1 MQTEGLLNDIQA
13 ELNWLQEV
21 IQQAVGFYL
30 LHDGYEKNWTELPV
44 PDLTDSVSPY
54 ADTVKNW
61 NLSVYERIAL
71 ALAMAPHIRPE
82 VLDVFF
88 GRNQLTD
95 RPFTEFGGYLEKN
108 HPGFIPS
115 GQTLSFLLTA
125 NDLSK
130 TIELSR
136 VLADES
142 VLIKEKVISL
152 GEPEAGLPALDGQLI
167 MNKQWVRYFITGEK
181 MVPTHDPAF
190 PAQKISTL
198 MDWEDVVLDH
208 VTLSH
213 VNEITTWITH
223 GEILLQDWGLIRK
236 IKPGYRV
243 LFYGPP
249 GTGKTLTATLIG
261 KQTGRD
267 VYRVDVSLV
276 VDKYI
281 GETEKNLSR
290 IFDIAM
296 DKDWILF
303 FDEADALFGKRTAAS
318 SSNDRHANQQTSYLL
333 QRIEDYPG
341 VVILATN
348 LKANMDDAFTRRF
361 QGMIHFAMPD
371 TDERFTLWKNAF
383 SGKCRLH
390 PDIDVYHIAE
400 TFELSGGAIINV
412 LRYCAMSA
420 ISRNDNIVTQAELL
434 AGIRREYKKDNKTFG
449 VNIL

>member
-1 MQTEGLLNDIQA
+1 MEADDLLNDVQN
-13 ELNWLQEV
+13 ELAWLQAV
-21 IQQAVGFYL
+21 IQQAIGCYL
-30 LHDGYEKNWTELPV
+30 LHEGYETSWTELPV
-44 PDLTDSVSPY
+44 PDLTDSASPY
-54 ADTVKNW
+54 AEEVKNW
-61 NLSVYERIAL
+61 DLTVFERIAL

-82 VLDVFF
+82 ILDVFF

-95 RPFTEFGGYLEKN
+95 RPYTEFGGHLEKG
-108 HPGFIPS
+108 HSGFIPS

-125 NDLSK
+125 NNLSK
-130 TIELSR
+130 TAELTR
-136 VLADES
+136 VLSEES
-142 VLIKEKVISL
+142 VLIKEKIISL
-152 GEPEAGLPALDGQLI
+152 AQPEAGLPALGGQLI
-167 MNKQWVRYFITGEK
+167 MSNQWVRYFITGEK
-181 MVPTHDPAF
+181 IASAHDPAF
-190 PAQKISTL
+190 PAQKVSTL
-198 MDWEDVVLDH
+198 MDWSDVVLDH
-208 VTLSH
+208 TTLTQ

-223 GEILLQDWGLIRK
+223 GQVLLEDWGLLSK

-296 DKDWILF
+296 DKEWILF

-318 SSNDRHANQQTSYLL
+318 SSNDRHANQQTAYLL

-371 TDERFTLWKNAF
+371 ADERHTLWKNAF
-383 SGKCRLH
+383 SGKCQLH
-390 PDIDVYHIAE
+390 PDIDLYRIAE
-400 TFELSGGAIINV
+400 EFEVSGGAIINV
-412 LRYCAMSA
+412 LRYCAMA
-420 ISRNDNIVTQAELL
+420 AVARNDHIVTQTELL
-434 AGIRREYKKDNKTFG
+434 TGIRREYKKDNKTFG
-449 VNIL
+449 INIL

>member
-1 MQTEGLLNDIQA
+1 METEPFLKDIQTELA
-13 ELNWLQEV
+13 WLQEV
-21 IQQAVGFYL
+21 IQQAIGFYL
-30 LHDGYEKNWTELPV
+30 LHEGYDKNWTALPV
-44 PDLTDSVSPY
+44 PDLAGSGSPY
-54 ADTVKNW
+54 ADTVNGW
-61 NLSVYERIAL
+61 NLTACQRIAL

-82 VLDVFF
+82 ILDVFY

-95 RPFTEFGGYLEKN
+95 RPFTEFGGCPEKG

-125 NDLSK
+125 NDVLKSAELNKVLS
-130 TIELSR
+130 
-136 VLADES
+136 DES

-152 GEPEAGLPALDGQLI
+152 AEPDEGLPALDGQLI
-167 MNKQWVRYFITGEK
+167 MSKEWVRYFITGEK
-181 MVPTHDPAF
+181 TAPSYDPAF
-190 PAQKISTL
+190 PAQKISTP
-198 MDWEDVVLDH
+198 MEWSDVVLDH
-208 VTLSH
+208 ATLAQ
-213 VNEITTWITH
+213 VNEITTWLTH
-223 GEILLQDWGLIRK
+223 GEILMKDWGLINK

-267 VYRVDVSLV
+267 VYRIDVSLV

-290 IFDIAM
+290 IFDIAT

-318 SSNDRHANQQTSYLL
+318 SSNDRHANQQTAYLL
-333 QRIEDYPG
+333 QRVEDYPG

-371 TDERFTLWKNAF
+371 VDERYTLWQNAF
-383 SGKCRLH
+383 SGKCRLR
-390 PDIDVYHIAE
+390 PDIDVYRIAE
-400 TFELSGGAIINV
+400 EFELSGGAIINV

-420 ISRNDNIVTQAELL
+420 VSRNDHLVTQSELL
-434 AGIRREYKKDNKTFG
+434 AGIRREYKKDNKTFT